1 MFKSCQLENKVINLS
16 NNNNKIDLKSQTEF
30 IKKLLNHIKIPTSI
44 QNWMH
49 NDFTEK
55 FNNIALSSNDYK
67 RIQPKDSIGTYV
79 YRTKKIYY
87 IKREISFNLIGQEIE
102 IDKIYFY
109 ARDLN
114 ETKYQLP
121 INKCKNLGLK
131 QFNNWKLLWNI

>member
-30 IKKLLNHIKIPTSI
+30 IKKLLNHIKIPTNI

-67 RIQPKDSIGTYV
+67 RIQSKDSELTY
-79 YRTKKIYY
+79 TEQ
-87 IKREISFNLIGQEIE
+87 KRSI
-102 IDKIYFY
+102 
-109 ARDLN
+109 
-114 ETKYQLP
+114 T
-121 INKCKNLGLK
+121 
-131 QFNNWKLLWNI
+131 